1 MNEIIL
7 QNKDGQV
14 LASSRDIAEKFGKRH
29 SEVIYAIEGRIDGN
43 GKVKNNGL
51 LMSGISQLSKMFIK
65 NGYIDSMNR
74 TKFEYLINRDG
85 FSLLVMGFTGKEAL
99 QWKLKYIEA
108 FNKMEEKLKSGSYLS
123 EEEKLKL
130 QLFSKDPLEVAAAH
144 NKLVE
149 LKTKPL
155 LKTIDTQNQTI
166 DKQEKQLENE
176 KPLVQFALD
185 VQKSEDYKKVREVAK
200 IFSSYGTNIGEK
212 RLFVLLREH
221 KLLMKNNE
229 PYQKYVDAG
238 IFSVKL
244 NKTNTVYGTVKI
256 NNITLVTGK
265 GLVYLYGKVRK
276 WMGLGEDDIT
286 LGEFEQKMKEAEE
299 IHKYA
304 WLDNM

>member
-1 MNEIIL
+1 MENLMNNEIVL
-7 QNKDGQV
+7 QNKDGRILV
-14 LASSRDIAEKFGKRH
+14 SSRDVAEKFGKEH
-29 SEVIYAIEGRIDGN
+29 S
-43 GKVKNNGL
+43 KVKRSIKSFEEDAANFGE
-51 LMSGISQLSKMFIK
+51 MFKIS
-65 NGYIDSMNR
+65 YYEDSYGR
-74 TKFEYLINRDG
+74 KQEEYLMNRDG
-85 FSLLVMGFTGKEAL
+85 FSLLAMGFTGKEAL

-108 FNKMEEKLKSGSYLS
+108 FNKMEEKLKSSSQLS

-149 LKTKPL
+149 LKTKSL
-155 LKTIDTQNQTI
+155 LKTIDTQNHTI

-299 IHKYA
+299 VYKYD